1 MKFNITG
8 IPYLF
13 KEAKMPIKDDV
24 INLAPSAIRLA
35 IKMIRFSRGGFDAEE
50 KKELGS
56 DLLDLALLLLKEL
69 DEEA

>member
-13 KEAKMPIKDDV
+13 KEAKMPIKNEV

-35 IKMIRFSRGGFDAEE
+35 IKMIRFSRGGFDDDE

-56 DLLDLALLLLKEL
+56 DLLDLALMLLQEL
-69 DEEA
+69 DD

>member
-1 MKFNITG
+1 MKYNIKG

-13 KEAKMPIKDDV
+13 KEANMPIKDDV

-35 IKMIRFSRGGFDAEE
+35 IKMIKFSRGGFDADE

-56 DLLDLALLLLKEL
+56 DLLDLALLLLQGL
-69 DEEA
+69 DD